1 MREKCRIGWK
11 LMPYGTNLQLQ
22 LVCFVII
29 GFVGLSWEFF
39 QAAFDNNLNVVS
51 FCGGDLGGFF
61 LMLSGTFLAQFVLA
75 SMRSTL
81 IQTSPY
87 KKTMHTG
94 IAPFYNFLG
103 CAIGFT
109 ICVVSHI
116 VMYVRF
122 VRFPQEQKVIE
133 TRLLLVAFWGTII
146 MVYGAIAFKYYVLS
160 IASLYVCMLVGI
172 QFDVSNLVSKMPGN
186 LPLVILGGYVMIM
199 IGGIIQTGISKLIYK
214 KELSEWAFT
223 TAWQRGK

>member
-11 LMPYGTNLQLQ
+11 LMSYGTNLQLQ

-29 GFVGLSWEFF
+29 GFIGLSWEFF
-39 QAAFDNNLNVVS
+39 QAAFDNIHNVVS

-87 KKTMHTG
+87 KKIMHTG

-109 ICVVSHI
+109 ICAVSHI
-116 VMYVRF
+116 VMY

-133 TRLLLVAFWGTII
+133 ARLLLVAFWGTII

-160 IASLYVCMLVGI
+160 IASIYVCMLVGI
-172 QFDVSNLVSKMPGN
+172 QFEVSGLVSKMPGN
-186 LPLVILGGYVMIM
+186 LPLVILCGYVMIM
-199 IGGIIQTGISKLIYK
+199 IGGVIQMALSKLIYK
-214 KELSEWAFT
+214 KELSEFAFT

>member
-1 MREKCRIGWK
+1 MREKIKIGWK

-29 GFVGLSWEFF
+29 GFIGLSWEFF

-61 LMLSGTFLAQFVLA
+61 LMLSGTFLVQFVLS

-81 IQTSPY
+81 LQTSPY

-94 IAPFYNFLG
+94 IAPLYNFLG

-109 ICVVSHI
+109 ICVVAHI
-116 VMYVRF
+116 VMYVRY
-122 VRFPQEQKVIE
+122 PQEQRAIE
-133 TRLLLVAFWGTII
+133 TRLILVAFWGIVLL
-146 MVYGAIAFKYYVLS
+146 VYGVIAYKYYALS
-160 IASLYVCMLVGI
+160 IVAIYVCMFGGI
-172 QFDVSNLVSKMPGN
+172 QFDVSDLLSKMPEN
-186 LPLVILGGYVMIM
+186 LPLVILCGYVMLM
-199 IGGIIQTGISKLIYK
+199 IGGVIQTGISKLIYK